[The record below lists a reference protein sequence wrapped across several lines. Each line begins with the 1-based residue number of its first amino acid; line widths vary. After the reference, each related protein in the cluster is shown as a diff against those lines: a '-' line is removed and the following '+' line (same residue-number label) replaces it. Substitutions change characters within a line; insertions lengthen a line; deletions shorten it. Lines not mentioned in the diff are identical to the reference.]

1 MKDMISSTPLLFNC
15 PADAVECEEDVG
27 NDEAECKYLRRRQP
41 TLEQHL
47 RKHKGAAPDGHHNEC
62 YKVISQSKN

>member
-27 NDEAECKYLRRRQP
+27 DDEAECKDLCRSQP
-41 TLEQHL
+41 RLEQHL
-47 RKHKGAAPDGHHNEC
+47 RKDERATPDGHHNEC
-62 YKVISQSKN
+62 YKMIFQSTN